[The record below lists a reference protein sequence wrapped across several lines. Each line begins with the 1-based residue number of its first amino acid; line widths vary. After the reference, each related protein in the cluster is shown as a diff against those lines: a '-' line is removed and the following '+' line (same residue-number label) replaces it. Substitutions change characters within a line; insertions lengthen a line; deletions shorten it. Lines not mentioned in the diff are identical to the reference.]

1 MKSPSSRAVFNSE
14 AILMHKSSSTG
25 GLMEEMKRVLVSD
38 PLSKKGLEILERA
51 KGLKYE
57 LKPGL
62 SPEEL
67 KKIIPE
73 YDGIVI
79 RSETKLKAD
88 IIEAGVRLKVIGRA
102 GIGLDNV
109 DLPAATKKGIV
120 VMNTPQENAIAAA
133 EHTIAMILSISRKI
147 PQATASMKAGK
158 WEKKKFMGVELYNK
172 TLGMV
177 GIGVI
182 GTIVADRARGLKMK
196 VIGYDP
202 YLSKEIAEKKGVD
215 LVSFDELLNRSD
227 FITVHTPLTEET
239 RNLIDKK
246 AFDKMKGGVIMINCA
261 RGGIIHEKDLYDA
274 IKGGKVAGAALD
286 VFEKEPAIG
295 NPLLELEEV
304 VSTPHLGASTGEAQ
318 ENVSIAIAQQIVD
331 YLTLGEA
338 RNAVNMPAVSPDI
351 LPFLRPY
358 LRLGEQLGSFL
369 SQISNYAIEEVLI
382 EYHGEAVEY
391 GTKPIMISVLKGL
404 LTPFVGET
412 VNFVNAPVMAKERGI
427 RVTESTSAMAED
439 FASLIAITARSKMEQ
454 NYIAGTLFGRKELR
468 IVKLN
473 DFFIEALP
481 EGYILLVNNYDKPGV
496 IGNLGNALG
505 SRNINIATM
514 QFGRDRMGGNAIS
527 LLHLD
532 APLPPGVL
540 GEILRLPNIISVR
553 QIQL

>member
-1 MKSPSSRAVFNSE
+1 
-14 AILMHKSSSTG
+14 
-25 GLMEEMKRVLVSD
+25 MEEMKKVLVSD
-38 PLSKKGLEILERA
+38 PLSKRGLEILEKA
-51 KGLKYE
+51 KGLKYD
-57 LKPGL
+57 LRSGL

-67 KKIIPE
+67 KNIIPE
-73 YDGIVI
+73 YDGIII
-79 RSETKLKAD
+79 RSETKLKGD
-88 IIEAGVRLKVIGRA
+88 IIEAGKCLKVIGRA

-172 TLGMV
+172 TFGLV

-202 YLSKEIAEKKGVD
+202 YLSKEVAEKKGVD
-215 LVSFDELLNRSD
+215 LVSFDELLRRSD
-227 FITVHTPLTEET
+227 FITVHTPLTDET
-239 RNLIDKK
+239 RNLIGKS
-246 AFDKMKGGVIMINCA
+246 AFDKMKDGVIMVNCA
-261 RGGIIHEKDLYDA
+261 RGGIINEKDLYNA
-274 IKGGKVAGAALD
+274 IQGGKVSGAALD

-304 VSTPHLGASTGEAQ
+304 ISTPHLGASTGEAQ

-331 YLTLGEA
+331 YLLLGEA

-358 LRLGEQLGSFL
+358 LRLGEKMGSFL
-369 SQISNYAIEEVLI
+369 GQISNYAIEEVLI

-391 GTKPIMISVLKGL
+391 GIKPITISVLKGL

-427 RVTESTSAMAED
+427 RITESTSAEAED

-454 NYIAGTLFGRKELR
+454 NYIAGTLFGRKESR

-473 DFFIEALP
+473 NFFIEAIP

-532 APLPPGVL
+532 APLPPGMM

-553 QIQL
+553 QIILNS

>member
-1 MKSPSSRAVFNSE
+1 
-14 AILMHKSSSTG
+14 
-25 GLMEEMKRVLVSD
+25 MEEIKKVLVSD
-38 PLSKKGLEILERA
+38 PLSKKGLEILDKA
-51 KGLKYE
+51 KDIKYD

-67 KKIIPE
+67 KRIIPE
-73 YDGIVI
+73 YDAIII

-88 IIEAGVRLKVIGRA
+88 IIEAADHLKVIGRA

-109 DLPAATKKGIV
+109 DLRAATKKGVV

-133 EHTIAMILSISRKI
+133 EHTMAMMLSISRKI
-147 PQATASMKAGK
+147 PQATATMKAGK
-158 WEKKKFMGVELYNK
+158 WEKRKFLGVELYGK
-172 TLGMV
+172 TLGLI

-202 YLSKEIAEKKGVD
+202 YLSKEVAEKRGVE
-215 LVSFDELLNRSD
+215 LVSMDELLNKSD
-227 FITVHTPLTEET
+227 FISVHTPLTDET
-239 RNLIDKK
+239 KNFIDKNS
-246 AFDKMKGGVIMINCA
+246 FRKMRKGVILINCA
-261 RGGIIHEKDLYDA
+261 RGGIVNEKDLYEA
-274 IKGGKVAGAALD
+274 IKEGKVAGAALD

-295 NPLLELEEV
+295 NPLLELEEMIG
-304 VSTPHLGASTGEAQ
+304 TPHLGASTGEAQ

-331 YLTLGEA
+331 YLILGEA
-338 RNAVNMPAVSPDI
+338 RNAVNMPVVSPDI

-358 LRLGEQLGSFL
+358 LKLGEKLGSFL
-369 SQISNYAIEEVLI
+369 AQISNYAIEEVLI
-382 EYHGEAVEY
+382 EYHGEVVEF
-391 GTKPIMISVLKGL
+391 GTKPITISVLKGL

-412 VNFVNAPVMAKERGI
+412 VNFVNAEVMAKERGMRI
-427 RVTESTSAMAED
+427 TESTRAKAED
-439 FASLIAITARSKMEQ
+439 FASLIAITTRSKMEQ
-454 NYIAGTLFGRKELR
+454 NYIAGALFGRKELR

-473 DFFIEALP
+473 DFFIEAIP
-481 EGYILLVNNYDKPGV
+481 EGHILLVNNYDRPGV
-496 IGNLGNALG
+496 IGNIGMALG

-514 QFGRDRMGGNAIS
+514 QFGRDQMGGNAIS

-532 APLPPGVL
+532 TPLPPGIL

>member
-1 MKSPSSRAVFNSE
+1 
-14 AILMHKSSSTG
+14 
-25 GLMEEMKRVLVSD
+25 MEEIKKVLVSD
-38 PLSKKGLEILERA
+38 PLSKKGLEILDKAREI
-51 KGLKYE
+51 KYD

-73 YDGIVI
+73 YDAIII
-79 RSETKLKAD
+79 RSETKLKAE
-88 IIEAGVRLKVIGRA
+88 IIEAADRLKVIGRA

-109 DLPAATKKGIV
+109 DLRAATKKGVV

-133 EHTIAMILSISRKI
+133 EHTIAMMLSISRKI
-147 PQATASMKAGK
+147 PQATAIMRAGK
-158 WEKKKFMGVELYNK
+158 WEKRKFMGVELYSK
-172 TLGMV
+172 TLGLI

-202 YLSKEIAEKKGVD
+202 YLSKEVAEKKGVE
-215 LVSFDELLNRSD
+215 LVSMDELLNKSD
-227 FITVHTPLTEET
+227 FISVHTPLTDET
-239 RNLIDKK
+239 RNLIDKNSFK
-246 AFDKMKGGVIMINCA
+246 KMRNGVILINCA
-261 RGGIIHEKDLYDA
+261 RGGIVNEKDLYEA
-274 IKGGKVAGAALD
+274 IKEGKVAGAALD

-304 VSTPHLGASTGEAQ
+304 IGTPHLGASTGEAQ

-331 YLTLGEA
+331 YLILGEA
-338 RNAVNMPAVSPDI
+338 RNAVNMPVVSPDI

-358 LRLGEQLGSFL
+358 LRLGEKLGSFL
-369 SQISNYAIEEVLI
+369 AQICNYAIEEVLI
-382 EYHGEAVEY
+382 EYHGEVIEF
-391 GTKPIMISVLKGL
+391 GTKPITISVLKGL

-412 VNFVNAPVMAKERGI
+412 VNFVNAEVMAKERGMRI
-427 RVTESTSAMAED
+427 TESTSAKAED
-439 FASLIAITARSKMEQ
+439 FASLIAITTRSKMEQ
-454 NYIAGTLFGRKELR
+454 NYIAGALFGRKELR

-473 DFFIEALP
+473 DFLIEAIP
-481 EGYILLVNNYDKPGV
+481 EGHILLVNNYDRPGV
-496 IGNLGNALG
+496 IGNIGMALG

-514 QFGRDRMGGNAIS
+514 QFGRDQMGGNAIS

-532 APLPPGVL
+532 TPLPPGML

>member
-1 MKSPSSRAVFNSE
+1 
-14 AILMHKSSSTG
+14 
-25 GLMEEMKRVLVSD
+25 MEEIQKILVSD
-38 PLSKKGLEILERA
+38 PLSEKGLEILGKA
-51 KGLKYE
+51 KNLKYD

-73 YDGIVI
+73 YDGIII
-79 RSETKLKAD
+79 RSETKLKPD
-88 IIEAGVRLKVIGRA
+88 IIEAGRRLKVIGRA
-102 GIGLDNV
+102 GIGLDNI

-147 PQATASMKAGK
+147 PQATASMKGGK

-172 TLGMV
+172 TLGLI

-215 LVSFDELLNRSD
+215 LVSLDELLSRSD
-227 FITVHTPLTEET
+227 FITIHTPLTDET
-239 RNLIDKK
+239 RNLIDKN
-246 AFDKMKGGVIMINCA
+246 AFDKMKGGVILINCA
-261 RGGIIHEKDLYDA
+261 RGGIIHERDLYDA
-274 IKGGKVAGAALD
+274 IKGGRVAGAALD

-304 VSTPHLGASTGEAQ
+304 ISTPHLGAATEEAQ
-318 ENVSIAIAQQIVD
+318 ENVAIAISQQIVD
-331 YLTLGEA
+331 YLLLGEV
-338 RNAVNMPAVSPDI
+338 RNAVNMPVVSPDI
-351 LPFLRPY
+351 LPLLRPY
-358 LRLGEQLGSFL
+358 LRLGEKLGSFL
-369 SQISNYAIEEVLI
+369 GQISNYAIEEVLI
-382 EYHGEAVEY
+382 EFHGEVVEF
-391 GTKPIMISVLKGL
+391 GTKPITISVLKGL

-412 VNFVNAPVMAKERGI
+412 VNFVNAPIMAKERGI
-427 RVTESTSAMAED
+427 RITESTRAEAED
-439 FASLIAITARSKMEQ
+439 FASLIALTTRSKMEQ

-473 DFFIEALP
+473 DFLIEAIP
-481 EGYILLVNNYDKPGV
+481 EGYILLVNNYDRPGV
-496 IGNLGNALG
+496 IGNIGTALG

-532 APLPPGVL
+532 ASLPTGMVA
-540 GEILRLPNIISVR
+540 EILRLQHVISVR

>member
-1 MKSPSSRAVFNSE
+1 
-14 AILMHKSSSTG
+14 
-25 GLMEEMKRVLVSD
+25 MEEMKKVLISD
-38 PLSKKGLEILERA
+38 PLSKKGLEILGRA
-51 KGLKYE
+51 KNLKYD
-57 LKPGL
+57 LKPSL
-62 SPEEL
+62 TPEEL
-67 KKIIPE
+67 KQIIPE
-73 YDGIVI
+73 YDAIII
-79 RSETKLKAD
+79 RSETKLRAD
-88 IIEAGVRLKVIGRA
+88 IIEAAESLKVIGRA

-133 EHTIAMILSISRKI
+133 EHSIAMMFSISRKI
-147 PQATASMKAGK
+147 PQATASMRAGK

-172 TLGMV
+172 TLGLI

-182 GTIVADRARGLKMK
+182 GTVVADRARGLKMK
-196 VIGYDP
+196 VIGFDP
-202 YLSKEIAEKKGVD
+202 YLSKEVAEKKGVE

-227 FITVHTPLTEET
+227 FISIHTPLNEET
-239 RNLIDKK
+239 RNLIDKN
-246 AFDKMKGGVIMINCA
+246 AFKKMKDRVILINCA
-261 RGGIIHEKDLYDA
+261 RGGIVNEKDLYDA
-274 IKGGKVAGAALD
+274 IKEGKVAGAALD

-304 VSTPHLGASTGEAQ
+304 IGTPHLGAATGEAQ

-338 RNAVNMPAVSPDI
+338 RNAVNIPMVSPDI

-358 LRLGEQLGSFL
+358 LRLGEKLGSFL
-369 SQISNYAIEEVLI
+369 GQISNYAIEEVRI
-382 EYHGEAVEY
+382 EYHGEVVEF
-391 GTKPIMISVLKGL
+391 GIKPITVSFLKGL
-404 LTPFVGET
+404 LTPYVGET
-412 VNFVNAPVMAKERGI
+412 VNFVNAQVMAKERGI
-427 RVTESTSAMAED
+427 RVTESTSAKTED
-439 FASLIAITARSKMEQ
+439 FASLISLTTQSKMEQ

-473 DFFIEALP
+473 DFFIEAIP
-481 EGYILLVNNYDKPGV
+481 EGHILLVSNYDRPGV
-496 IGNLGNALG
+496 IGNIGAALG
-505 SRNINIATM
+505 SQNINIATM

-532 APLPPGVL
+532 SPLPPGML

>member
-1 MKSPSSRAVFNSE
+1 
-14 AILMHKSSSTG
+14 
-25 GLMEEMKRVLVSD
+25 MEEMKKILVSD
-38 PLSKKGLEILERA
+38 PLSKRGLEILEKA
-51 KGLKYE
+51 KGLKYD

-67 KKIIPE
+67 KKIIPD
-73 YDGIVI
+73 YDGIII
-79 RSETKLKAD
+79 RSETKLKGD
-88 IIEAGVRLKVIGRA
+88 MIEAGKRLTVIGRA

-109 DLPAATKKGIV
+109 DLPAATKRGVV

-172 TLGMV
+172 TLGMI

-182 GTIVADRARGLKMK
+182 GTIVADRARGFKMK
-196 VIGYDP
+196 ILGYDP
-202 YLSKEIAEKKGVD
+202 YLSKEVAEKKGVD
-215 LVSFDELLNRSD
+215 LVSLDELLSRSD
-227 FITVHTPLTEET
+227 FITVHTPLTDET
-239 RNLIDKK
+239 RNLIDKN
-246 AFDKMKGGVIMINCA
+246 AFDKMRGGVIIVNCA

-274 IKGGKVAGAALD
+274 IKGRKVAGAALD
-286 VFEKEPAIG
+286 VFEKEPAVG

-304 VSTPHLGASTGEAQ
+304 ISTPHLGAATEEAQ
-318 ENVSIAIAQQIVD
+318 ENVAIAIAQQVVD
-331 YLTLGEA
+331 YLIYGEA

-351 LPFLRPY
+351 LPLLRPY
-358 LRLGEQLGSFL
+358 LRLGEKLGSFL
-369 SQISNYAIEEVLI
+369 GQISNYAIEEVVI
-382 EYHGEAVEY
+382 EYQGEVVEY
-391 GTKPIMISVLKGL
+391 GIKPITISVLKGL

-427 RVTESTSAMAED
+427 KITESTSTKAED
-439 FASLIAITARSKMEQ
+439 FASLIALTARSKMEQ
-454 NYIAGTLFGRKELR
+454 NYIAGALFGRKELR

-473 DFFIEALP
+473 DFLIEALP
-481 EGYILLVNNYDKPGV
+481 EGYILLVNNYDKAGV
-496 IGNLGNALG
+496 IGNIGNALG

-532 APLPPGVL
+532 APLPPGMM

-553 QIQL
+553 QIAL

>member
-1 MKSPSSRAVFNSE
+1 
-14 AILMHKSSSTG
+14 
-25 GLMEEMKRVLVSD
+25 MEEMKKVLVSD
-38 PLSKKGLEILERA
+38 PLSNKGLEILERA
-51 KGLKYE
+51 KNLKYDV
-57 LKPGL
+57 KPGL

-67 KKIIPE
+67 KIILPE
-73 YDGIVI
+73 YDGIII
-79 RSETKLKAD
+79 RSETKLKGD
-88 IIEAGVRLKVIGRA
+88 MIEAGTRLRVIGRA

-172 TLGMV
+172 TLGMI

-182 GTIVADRARGLKMK
+182 GTVVADRARGLKMK

-202 YLSKEIAEKKGVD
+202 YLSKEVAEKKGVD
-215 LVSFDELLNRSD
+215 LVSYDELLSRSD
-227 FITVHTPLTEET
+227 FITVHTPLTDET
-239 RNLIDKK
+239 RNLIDRNTL
-246 AFDKMKGGVIMINCA
+246 DKMKDGVILINCA
-261 RGGIIHEKDLYDA
+261 RGGIVNEKDLYDA

-286 VFEKEPAIG
+286 VFEKEPATG

-338 RNAVNMPAVSPDI
+338 RNAVNMPAVSPAI

-358 LRLGEQLGSFL
+358 LRLGEKLGSFL
-369 SQISNYAIEEVLI
+369 GQISNYAIEELLI
-382 EYHGEAVEY
+382 EYQGEVVEY
-391 GTKPIMISVLKGL
+391 GTKPITISVLKGL

-427 RVTESTSAMAED
+427 RITESTSAIAED
-439 FASLIAITARSKMEQ
+439 FASLIALTARSKMEQ
-454 NYIAGTLFGRKELR
+454 NYIAGALFGRRELR

-473 DFFIEALP
+473 DFLIEALP

-514 QFGRDRMGGNAIS
+514 QFGRDRLGGNAIS

-532 APLPPGVL
+532 APLPPGML